1 MKCPACAAENKDA
14 AKACKKCGRDFT
26 APPAWFP
33 DTAWH
38 LRTLGIIYAC
48 LIVFYYGV
56 SAALAR
62 LPKPYNL
69 RQIPVEMTPWLAPGG
84 KTFLPEEQLKAP
96 THRADALP
104 DR

>member
-1 MKCPACAAENKDA
+1 MKCPACSQENKDT
-14 AKACKKCGRDFT
+14 AKFCKKCDRDLT

-33 DTAWH
+33 DAAWH
-38 LRTLGIIYAC
+38 LRTLGTIYVA
-48 LIVFYYGV
+48 LIVLYFGV

-69 RQIPVEMTPWLAPGG
+69 RQIPVELTPWLAPGG
-84 KTFLPEEQLKAP
+84 KVHLDEDHLKAP
-96 THRADALP
+96 AQRADALP